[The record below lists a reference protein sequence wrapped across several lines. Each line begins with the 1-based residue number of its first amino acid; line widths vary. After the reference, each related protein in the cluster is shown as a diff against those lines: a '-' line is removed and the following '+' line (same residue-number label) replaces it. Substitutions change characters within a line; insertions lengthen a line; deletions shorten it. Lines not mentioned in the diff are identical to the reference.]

1 MKIEA
6 IVWLAVSVVILY
18 LVWKT
23 LSPVLSPIIIAA
35 TLVYIL
41 YPLHRRLSTRI
52 GTRASAFILT
62 AVVTLMTFLF
72 IIGFA
77 VWMSDVKQSLVYYLN
92 AVFNWLISLNLPPAL
107 SELINKLSESISQ
120 RFEGYILGYTYS
132 LPKLSLQALV
142 MIFVF
147 YGILV
152 NARPIRD
159 EIYSLLPSENRELAV
174 KLMEKT
180 EKTLNDLLRSWLTI
194 SVLKG
199 VAVTLGFFALHI
211 VTIGEAIALGIFTV
225 LLELLPVV
233 GGWITWLGGV
243 VYLLNSGGIVK
254 ALLLTLYGLVF
265 VSPVPDIVL
274 RPKVSMR
281 ERGISAMISFIGILG
296 GLMAFGIVGIII
308 GPVVLGLMATL
319 LEEWKETRR
328 GARAGSRV

>member
-41 YPLHRRLSTRI
+41 YPLHKRLSVRI
-52 GTRASAFILT
+52 GSRASAFILT
-62 AVVTLMTFLF
+62 SVVTLMTFLF

-107 SELINKLSESISQ
+107 SELTNKLSESISQ

-142 MIFVF
+142 MVFVF

-152 NARPIRD
+152 NAGLIRD
-159 EIYSLLPSENRELAV
+159 EVYSLLPAENRDLAV

-180 EKTLNDLLRSWLTI
+180 ERTLNDLLRSWLTI

-199 VAVTLGFFALHI
+199 VAVTLGVLVLHI
-211 VTIGEAIALGIFTV
+211 VTVGEAIALGIFTV

-233 GGWITWLGGV
+233 GGWITWLGGFI
-243 VYLLNSGGIVK
+243 YLLNAGEIVK
-254 ALLLTLYGLVF
+254 AFLLLVYGIVF
-265 VSPVPDIVL
+265 VSPVPDMVL

-296 GLMAFGIVGIII
+296 GLMAFGLVGIII

-319 LEEWKETRR
+319 LEEWKETR
-328 GARAGSRV
+328 GVSRS